1 MNLLHIQPMARS
13 HLKFCPVLSNEPYAN
28 VFAHA
33 QSYASRYADFEV
45 QREVQLSDM
54 PQRMRDPVYI
64 YNSVR
69 TQMGRQVIKRRTNFS
84 EQAAIDFII
93 QSSKGHIPLVNRVV
107 TLAI

>member
-1 MNLLHIQPMARS
+1 MQKLNN
-13 HLKFCPVLSNEPYAN
+13 NEPYAN